1 MPAARSHGIDL
12 YYERHGP
19 KPGSAPALV
28 FVHGA
33 GGNHL
38 SWWQQAPYF
47 RREYTCVAYDQRGY
61 GRSQD
66 APGGPGGAAFVDDLR
81 AVMDAA
87 GIERATLVA
96 QSLGGWTCLGFTLRY
111 PERVERLV
119 MCDTHGGL
127 SSPELDAMWSASFA
141 AAGALP
147 PGVHPA
153 AGERMFREQ
162 PDLHFLY
169 VSISELNGRTRAQM
183 AGDIRAAGSTP
194 LADAARVEKPV
205 LFIEGAEDIVIPP
218 PMIELAAASFPR
230 STMKLVPESGHS
242 VYFERA
248 ETFNAI
254 LRSFAG
260 AEISS

>member
-1 MPAARSHGIDL
+1 MALARSHGIDL
-12 YYERHGP
+12 YYELHGR
-19 KPGSAPALV
+19 KADGAPAIV

-38 SWWQQAPYF
+38 SWWQQLPYF
-47 RREYTCVAYDQRGY
+47 RRDYTCIAYDQRGY

-66 APGGPGGAAFVDDLR
+66 APEGPGGAAFADDLR
-81 AVMDAA
+81 AVLDDA

-96 QSLGGWTCLGFTLRY
+96 QSLGGWTCLGFALRW

-127 SSPELDAMWSASFA
+127 SSPELDAMWRSALADAS
-141 AAGALP
+141 ALP

-153 AGERMFREQ
+153 AGERMLREQ

-169 VSISELNGRTRAQM
+169 VSISDLNDRTRAQM
-183 AGDIRAAGSTP
+183 AGDIGAAGSTP
-194 LADAARVEKPV
+194 LADAARVQAPV

-218 PMIELAAASFPR
+218 RMIELAAPHFRRAAVKF
-230 STMKLVPESGHS
+230 VPESGHS

-248 ETFNAI
+248 ATFNSI
-254 LRSFAG
+254 LREFLGNS
-260 AEISS
+260 I